1 MTNYCEANTL
11 RSKNYYLPPELH
23 YLIKQY
29 SMPLTKPDYKRGSY
43 LIRTLVYDNDVIS
56 FSIFKLYIE
65 ANTLRSKNIKELA
78 RVLNDGKRRLGSGR
92 SAGLNPRGMF

>member
-1 MTNYCEANTL
+1 MT
-11 RSKNYYLPPELH
+11 NYYLPPELH

-56 FSIFKLYIE
+56 FSIFKLYIISCYSS
-65 ANTLRSKNIKELA
+65 TGDIKEFA
-78 RVLNDGKRRLGSGR
+78 RVLND
-92 SAGLNPRGMF
+92 ALNHHDNKNFHYSNL

>member
-1 MTNYCEANTL
+1 MT
-11 RSKNYYLPPELH
+11 NYYLPPELR

-29 SMPLTKPDYKRGSY
+29 SMPLTKPDYKKGSY

-56 FSIFKLYIE
+56 FSIFKLYIISCYSSTGYYCE

-78 RVLNDGKRRLGSGR
+78 RVLNDALI
-92 SAGLNPRGMF
+92 

>member
-1 MTNYCEANTL
+1 MTG
-11 RSKNYYLPPELH
+11 NYYLPPELR

-43 LIRTLVYDNDVIS
+43 LIQTLLSENDVIS

-65 ANTLRSKNIKELA
+65 LCSSSTGDIKEYA
-78 RVLNDGKRRLGSGR
+78 RVLNGR
-92 SAGLNPRGMF
+92 F